1 MSLLKRKRDLRPGFS
16 QASFK
21 ASMLDWTMDRWG
33 LEPNS
38 DWVRK
43 HLTVAHEAY
52 EKMSEAM
59 PYGPHGMEMST
70 CPALI
75 IISLSAAS
83 TVSH

>member
-1 MSLLKRKRDLRPGFS
+1 
-16 QASFK
+16 
-21 ASMLDWTMDRWG
+21 MLDWTMDRWG

-52 EKMSEAM
+52 GK
-59 PYGPHGMEMST
+59 YGPHGMEMST